1 MILEYPATNSPRN
14 SPSTI
19 RQVDD
24 SYGRLFSREGRRK
37 DRKGRTRELLK
48 RYYARHTLSRNQ
60 QFQFGLLDLVVRDT
74 LTQLRTERER
84 ERGRERERKRERDR
98 VSRVRLCKAVMSC
111 LIVLSLFVPPHRS
124 SASFILRTLVFLV
137 IVSSCVELCASGPR
151 AEKPPLSLSLSLSS
165 ISIVAPVLRC
175 WQPPSPLSPCRVP
188 RMLGIVS
195 GIVLAYP
202 LTSYLW
208 DSNVRK
214 IDTGTPLFAYGDS
227 PDGPQGITVA

>member
-1 MILEYPATNSPRN
+1 M
-14 SPSTI
+14 
-19 RQVDD
+19 QG
-24 SYGRLFSREGRRK
+24 SY
-37 DRKGRTRELLK
+37 ELLNCFVTV
-48 RYYARHTLSRNQ
+48 RPSSSFLRFVHPSYSR
-60 QFQFGLLDLVVRDT
+60 LP
-74 LTQLRTERER
+74 
-84 ERGRERERKRERDR
+84 
-98 VSRVRLCKAVMSC
+98 C
-111 LIVLSLFVPPHRS
+111 HR
-124 SASFILRTLVFLV
+124 
-137 IVSSCVELCASGPR
+137 VELCRVVCVRSSSG
-151 AEKPPLSLSLSLSS
+151 ETTPLSFSLSLSS
-165 ISIVAPVLRC
+165 ISIVASVLRC

>member
-1 MILEYPATNSPRN
+1 M
-14 SPSTI
+14 
-19 RQVDD
+19 
-24 SYGRLFSREGRRK
+24 
-37 DRKGRTRELLK
+37 
-48 RYYARHTLSRNQ
+48 
-60 QFQFGLLDLVVRDT
+60 
-74 LTQLRTERER
+74 
-84 ERGRERERKRERDR
+84 
-98 VSRVRLCKAVMSC
+98 RLCKAVMSC

-151 AEKPPLSLSLSLSS
+151 AEKPPLPLPLSLSLSLLHLYCCPR
-165 ISIVAPVLRC
+165 VTLLATPVLSL
-175 WQPPSPLSPCRVP
+175 PPSSSPRRVP

>member
-1 MILEYPATNSPRN
+1 M
-14 SPSTI
+14 
-19 RQVDD
+19 
-24 SYGRLFSREGRRK
+24 
-37 DRKGRTRELLK
+37 
-48 RYYARHTLSRNQ
+48 
-60 QFQFGLLDLVVRDT
+60 
-74 LTQLRTERER
+74 
-84 ERGRERERKRERDR
+84 
-98 VSRVRLCKAVMSC
+98 SRVRLCKAVMSC

-151 AEKPPLSLSLSLSS
+151 AEKPPLSLSLSLSLSS